1 MPRLTPATGLL
12 LALALGVSGCS
23 SYRLGTGSKP
33 AFASLSVEPVVNRT
47 VLPQAE
53 ALFSARL
60 REAFI
65 RDGRVPTVSSGGAAT
80 LTVAITDFRRDVAAV
95 REGDTGLARKF
106 NLTLTASATL
116 RETSSGRL
124 LWDRRSFTVT
134 REAFTDGGQ
143 LQSEYQTLPLLA
155 ETLAQRVAQ
164 AALDTW

>member
-1 MPRLTPATGLL
+1 MLRLTPAIGLL
-12 LALALGVSGCS
+12 LALALGVTGCS
-23 SYRLGTGSKP
+23 RYQLGTGTKP

-47 VLPQAE
+47 ALPQAE
-53 ALFSARL
+53 AVFSARL

-80 LTVAITDFRRDVAAV
+80 LTIALTDFRREVAAV

-116 RETSSGRL
+116 RDHGSGRL

-143 LQSEYQTLPLLA
+143 LQSEYQTLPLIA
-155 ETLAQRVAQ
+155 EALAQRVAL

>member
-1 MPRLTPATGLL
+1 MLRLPPATGLL

-23 SYRLGTGSKP
+23 RYQLGTGTKP
-33 AFASLSVEPVVNRT
+33 SFASLSVDPVVNRT
-47 VLPQAE
+47 ALPQAE

-65 RDGRVPTVSSGGAAT
+65 RDGRVPTVNGSAAAVLSLT
-80 LTVAITDFRRDVAAV
+80 LVDFRREVAAV

-106 NLTLTASATL
+106 NLTLTARATL
-116 RETSSGRL
+116 RESGTGRL

-164 AALDTW
+164 AALDSW